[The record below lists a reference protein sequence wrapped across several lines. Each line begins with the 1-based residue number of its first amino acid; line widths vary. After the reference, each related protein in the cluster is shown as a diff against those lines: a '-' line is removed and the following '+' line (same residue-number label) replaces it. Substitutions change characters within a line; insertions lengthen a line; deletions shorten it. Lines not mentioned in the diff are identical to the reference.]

1 MADKALVEAVK
12 VIVGHV
18 RAGERDQAYAGYEA
32 LFSNPAFRTYEPG
45 DQRNALRLM
54 IHAKGAPPVPTASMV
69 EAHRAAI
76 EPLTELVSKL
86 EEPADYEMLGMCHV
100 VIGNEAGAGAVF
112 RAALAIERERNAQS
126 DLCGS
131 LMKRVSML

>member
-1 MADKALVEAVK
+1 MADKQLVDAVK
-12 VIVGHV
+12 AIVAHV
-18 RAGERDQAYAGYEA
+18 RSGERDQAYAGYKA
-32 LFSNPAFRTYEPG
+32 LFSAPAFRAYEPG

-54 IHAKGAPPVPTASMV
+54 IHAKGVPAPPTPAIV

-76 EPLTELVSKL
+76 EPLTDLVSKL
-86 EEPADYEMLGMCHV
+86 EDPADYEMLGMCHV

>member
-1 MADKALVEAVK
+1 MADKELVEAVK
-12 VIVGHV
+12 AIVANV
-18 RAGERDQAYAGYEA
+18 RAGDRDKAYAGYKA
-32 LFSNPAFRTYEPG
+32 LFAGAAFRGYEDN
-45 DQRNALRLM
+45 DQRSALRLM
-54 IHAKGAPPVPTASMV
+54 IHAKGVPDPPTPAIV

-86 EEPADYEMLGMCHV
+86 GEPADYEMLGMCHV

-126 DLCGS
+126 DLCGA